1 MAQIKWSEPAVEDLN
16 EVAEYIVLDKPG
28 AAKNLVQEVF
38 KLVRRL
44 KDFPESGK
52 VHGELEDSRYREVIV
67 GPCRVFYRVEG
78 DIVFVL
84 FVLFVLF
91 VMRSER
97 ALRNFILE
105 YRAKGS

>member
-1 MAQIKWSEPAVEDLN
+1 MYYVVIHRILKRGKAYNKWLTDPKHLASFLCSRALS
-16 EVAEYIVLDKPG
+16 K
-28 AAKNLVQEVF
+28 
-38 KLVRRL
+38 
-44 KDFPESGK
+44 K
-52 VHGELEDSRYREVIV
+52 VPGELEDSRYREVIV

-84 FVLFVLF
+84 FV
-91 VMRSER
+91 MRSER